1 MLDADTLARLKTQ
14 AEVTDPDRLMDTV
27 MHHWREAIEHIL
39 QVCGLLYF
47 YRQRWGS
54 RSDVWKETCRR
65 LPFNIGTINKLCRI
79 GSDKRLFD
87 PTIARHL
94 PPHWGTLYEIS
105 SLSDKALHE
114 GIGGEII
121 TAEATRS
128 QIVTYKYETGSGKD
142 DDRKSNIRIREEWIE
157 EYIARTFLIMD
168 LPSHLPI
175 AEQNALE
182 LERHNKGNIKGV
194 LDFLRN
200 RRNAIQQVEQKITG
214 MTDRLY
220 TVRVRK
226 QASERSVNEAIR
238 KFRELAEIDGIVPLN
253 INRKVLRDATNR
265 ELERT
270 LILADW
276 VYDNFC
282 VGDWNTALTLCQ
294 IPDFV
299 TRLNEY
305 SVEHPLKSVLYH
317 YLEHFDVSDTE
328 IVTDE
333 SGQIDFTLIEDW
345 KLIIDKLLDI
355 DPKRW
360 ADAPKPTP
368 EQVMSWDFNHGRR
381 VATNPIPEFSIDR
394 MERMTW
400 RLRDEGF
407 AQFNDVLERMA
418 KLRPVP
424 NDWEDWDADE
434 LEELYQSID
443 KEMQK
448 RAANKA
454 EFESQFKPS
463 DKTE

>member
-1 MLDADTLARLKTQ
+1 MIPMIDEKTLAHLDVQSKT
-14 AEVTDPDRLMDTV
+14 ADPQEMLQTV
-27 MHHWREAIEHIL
+27 MHHWRESIEHLL
-39 QVCGLLYF
+39 QVCRLLF
-47 YRQRWGS
+47 LYRQRWTS
-54 RSDVWKETCRR
+54 RSNMWKHICKH

-79 GSDKRLFD
+79 GSDERLFD
-87 PTIARHL
+87 PDVARHL

-105 SLSDKALHE
+105 SLNDKALYE

-128 QIVTYKYETGSGKD
+128 QIVTYKYETGSGQD
-142 DDRKSNIRIREEWIE
+142 DGRKSDIRIREEWIE

-182 LERHNKGNIKGV
+182 LEQHNKGNIKGV

-253 INRKVLRDATNR
+253 INRKALRDATNR

-270 LILADW
+270 LRLADW

-317 YLEHFDVSDTE
+317 YLEHFEVGDTE
-328 IVTDE
+328 IMRDE

-400 RLRDEGF
+400 RLQDEGF
-407 AQFNDVLERMA
+407 DQFNDVRERMA

-434 LEELYQSID
+434 LEEFHQALG
-443 KEMQK
+443 KEIQK
-448 RAANKA
+448 RADAKA
-454 EFESQFKPS
+454 EFESQFEK
-463 DKTE
+463 EE